1 VGGVAEGVMSVVG
14 VTGGGVSLAAGVL
27 KVAVALGPA
36 TEGEGEGEDGASVG
50 VREGVTPGG
59 IVAEGVGGADEAV
72 GDGGVFEGRTR
83 VAVGGM
89 GITLGT

>member
-36 TEGEGEGEDGASVG
+36 TEGEGEGGASVG